1 MTSTIADWNGK
12 DIGLRRPLRMEGTHN
27 HADVNQPTG
36 RPPVSRPEA
45 REAHLADMRRRAAM
59 RELGADDFCEA
70 PADWRG
76 EALIRVGKS
85 DANIGRAITVGQ
97 HQKGIARAGVSSEFR
112 GGGA

>member
-12 DIGLRRPLRMEGTHN
+12 KIGLPRPLWMMFGNGDAGVGH
-27 HADVNQPTG
+27 QPTG

-45 REAHLADMRRRAAM
+45 REAHLAKMRHQATM
-59 RELGADDFCEA
+59 RDLGGHVCEA

-76 EALIRVGKS
+76 EGLIRVGKS
-85 DANIGRAITVGQ
+85 DANIGRAIVVGQ
-97 HQKGIARAGVSSEFR
+97 HQKGIARAGVSSEYR